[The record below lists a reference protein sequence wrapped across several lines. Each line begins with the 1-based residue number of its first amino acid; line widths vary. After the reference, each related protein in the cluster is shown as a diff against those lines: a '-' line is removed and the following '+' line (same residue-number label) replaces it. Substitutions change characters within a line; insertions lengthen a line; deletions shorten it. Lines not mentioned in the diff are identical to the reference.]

1 MQQRWARTGVTAK
14 LKLQRHQCKARGTR
28 PGRQQ
33 AAAALTVAP
42 FEWFGCKSRRSQ
54 GPNFSFLSS
63 SGATRAVCDFGPG
76 PGGRTRER
84 GQSPLNSS
92 GVPLKSAGQPSPGR
106 SGCRVPRSGTQGAW
120 EEEAVEDSRGKREK
134 KRKIGKPKRR
144 KSCLLQE
151 CLKSNFFKKSDQ
163 TKNNTCSYPGVPVPA
178 AGLAMQHLE
187 FQWRSPG
194 RIIPMELQ
202 ACMRRPQG
210 LRRHWA

>member
-134 KRKIGKPKRR
+134 KKKNRKTKKTKELFAARVPQI
-144 KSCLLQE
+144 E
-151 CLKSNFFKKSDQ
+151 FFFKKVIRQ
-163 TKNNTCSYPGVPVPA
+163 RTTRAAILAFLCRRQGWRCSTWSSSGGPPA
-178 AGLAMQHLE
+178 G
-187 FQWRSPG
+187 
-194 RIIPMELQ
+194 
-202 ACMRRPQG
+202 
-210 LRRHWA
+210 